1 MGACI
6 PPRRNRKV
14 QIAYDEVL
22 YRRCH
27 HFKNL
32 FANLKNWRRVATRY
46 DRCTDILVV
55 VVTISAII
63 IFWLK
68 V

>member
-1 MGACI
+1 M
-6 PPRRNRKV
+6 
-14 QIAYDEVL
+14 QIAYDKVL
-22 YRRCH
+22 YRQRH

-46 DRCTDILVV
+46 DQCTDILVV

-63 IFWLK
+63 IF
-68 V
+68 